1 MVTSPEFQQYGSMC
15 IEQDWLIQKAL
26 ESGDLKMI
34 DYPLE
39 LYHLSPTPLDG
50 RILTPRVPEY
60 RLYDEDNQIERVCF
74 STSVKGAFRAI
85 PGCND
90 VVMGYSKQD
99 YVTMFVH
106 IPVEDDGFWDDG
118 RIAIP
123 SDMLVPDTKIT
134 GEVWIMKPVEL
145 VCVAEIAI
153 ALERNVIEVEEPHVL
168 ADILDIFDSKIFPKD
183 ILWNTYPLFDAYPNA
198 YPNEELI

>member
-15 IEQDWLIQKAL
+15 IEQDWLIQKAI

-90 VVMGYSKQD
+90 VVMSYSKQS

-106 IPVEDDGFWDDG
+106 IPVEDDGFWDD

-123 SDMLVPDTKIT
+123 SKSFVADSEYT

-145 VCVAEIAI
+145 ICVAEIAI
-153 ALERNVIEVEEPHVL
+153 AFEGKVFEIGESQVL
-168 ADILDIFDSKIFPKD
+168 ADILDIFDSKVFPED
-183 ILWNTYPLFDAYPNA
+183 ILWNTYSLFDAYPDA
-198 YPNEELI
+198 YPNEDLS